1 MKTIRIAYLS
11 VALCATWASQ
21 SSLAQQPAVYPAHG
35 QSAQQQSTDEGACYS
50 WAKQHTGIDPA
61 AVAAAPP
68 QAQAQ
73 NGQRVRGAAGGAAM
87 GAAAGAIGGDA
98 GHGAAVGAV
107 AGTVAGGI
115 AHRQQA
121 RAAAAQNAQTQS
133 MQQQALAT
141 YNQSWA
147 ACMQGRGYSVR

>member
-1 MKTIRIAYLS
+1 MKKISITY
-11 VALCATWASQ
+11 LCATLGAAWMISPAR
-21 SSLAQQPAVYPAHG
+21 AQQPVVYPAHG
-35 QSAQQQSTDEGACYS
+35 QSAQQQSTDEGACYA

-61 AVAAAPP
+61 AAAAPPP

-73 NGQRVRGAAGGAAM
+73 NGQRVRGAAAGAAM
-87 GAAAGAIGGDA
+87 GATAGAIGGDA

-107 AGTVAGGI
+107 AGTVAGGM

-133 MQQQALAT
+133 MQQQALST